1 MCNMMKIVI
10 INIIYLLGII
20 FLSEI
25 VNAQTIQSIQFV
37 TEEKNNRFVFINNDE
52 LQPGWIT
59 QTGESNSII
68 VFNDSLRIPLYLIR
82 QFGNN
87 NRALMVQF
95 SADSTGIE
103 NNQNSVR
110 IKQKGKGN
118 SATVIQHD

>member
-37 TEEKNNRFVFINNDE
+37 TEENNNRFVFINNDE

-68 VFNDSLRIPLYLIR
+68 VFNDSLRIPLFLIR
-82 QFGNN
+82 QYGNN
-87 NRALMVQF
+87 NRALMVQI

-118 SATVIQHD
+118 SATVIQHN

>member
-1 MCNMMKIVI
+1 MKIVI

-25 VNAQTIQSIQFV
+25 VNAQTLQSIQFV

-87 NRALMVQF
+87 NRALMVQI

>member
-37 TEEKNNRFVFINNDE
+37 TEENNNRFVFINNDE

-87 NRALMVQF
+87 NRALMVQI